1 MNINTVIEYENNIK
15 KQVAKKAMGAIA
27 ICLVSCTLMFL
38 LQRYAGLLIP
48 AVEGE
53 IPNLMRDIA
62 LYFVYVGI
70 PFLFAKIL
78 FSFINKKSFKD
89 VPKRLSPK
97 KPAFYI
103 FGAVGAG
110 YLLNLAISMLFS
122 DFVEQYG
129 AEPMVAPESPLG
141 VALFYLQVA
150 IIPAFLEEWA
160 FRGVILKNLLPY
172 SKGGAIIISSLLFG
186 IAHFDLP
193 RIIFATFFGML
204 LAICYEYTNS
214 LFLTIIIHFIN
225 NFMSVT
231 ATVFMDNMIIVMLIG
246 FMMIGLMICA
256 IIALIY
262 YYKNGLNTKNVSFA
276 KPNTLGYK
284 LSTKDCMLRFV
295 LNPAI
300 IPYMGV
306 FIYYLIIIYSY

>member
-1 MNINTVIEYENNIK
+1 MNINSVFEYENNIK
-15 KQVAKKAMGAIA
+15 KQVAKKAIGAIA

-38 LQRYAGLLIP
+38 LQRYAGMLIP
-48 AVEGE
+48 AVDGE
-53 IPNLMRDIA
+53 IPNLLRDIA
-62 LYFVYVGI
+62 LYFVYVGV

-78 FSFINKKSFKD
+78 FTFINKGCFKD
-89 VPKRLSPK
+89 IPKRLAPK
-97 KPAFYI
+97 KPALYI

-110 YLLNLAISMLFS
+110 YLLNLAVAMLFS
-122 DFVEQYG
+122 DFVEKYG
-129 AEPMVAPESPLG
+129 AEPMAAPESPLG
-141 VALFYLQVA
+141 IALFYVQVA
-150 IIPAFLEEWA
+150 IIPALLEEWA

-193 RIIFATFFGML
+193 RIIFATFFGMI
-204 LAICYEYTNS
+204 LAICYEYTRS

-225 NFMSVT
+225 NFVSVT
-231 ATVFMDNMIIVMLIG
+231 ATVFMENMLIVMLLG
-246 FMMIGLMICA
+246 FMMIALMICA
-256 IIALIY
+256 IIAFVY
-262 YYKNGLNTKNVSFA
+262 YRKNGLNTKNVSFA

-300 IPYMGV
+300 IPYMGI